1 LFDRYLPAAKLLELR
16 TAALG
21 SGLGQPTKR
30 EFLLADLPRIYAA
43 ILPIHAAPAD
53 QVLSDLTEMNAVEYL
68 EGEIVPLAVW
78 LTNAANHAVSPPLRD
93 TFRKAREDVLRI
105 RGERRAAE
113 GPAAPN
119 TPPPGT
125 EKIVH
130 SDDMLPYGFLR
141 GGLDAGQSV
150 ARLLVGRFEAGAPA
164 LNSGGVH
171 IRYFGTGWLI
181 APRYLVTNHHVV
193 NARDEFE
200 PNASVADLM
209 LQAEQMVVQFDY
221 DSDGAEGRKV
231 RTAQL
236 VAYGV
241 RGQLD
246 YAVVELAED
255 AGRPL
260 RLSPTIPAASK
271 ANPVAVNIVQHP
283 GGAAKQLG
291 IRNNALAD
299 VTAQDLEYFTDT
311 LGGSSGS
318 PVLDDLWRV
327 IGLHKLSR
335 PVAEV
340 IYQGKSTFV
349 VNAGTRIDLIVA
361 DLQQRF
367 PAVWAA
373 ING

>member
-1 LFDRYLPAAKLLELR
+1 
-16 TAALG
+16 
-21 SGLGQPTKR
+21 
-30 EFLLADLPRIYAA
+30 
-43 ILPIHAAPAD
+43 
-53 QVLSDLTEMNAVEYL
+53 
-68 EGEIVPLAVW
+68 
-78 LTNAANHAVSPPLRD
+78 
-93 TFRKAREDVLRI
+93 
-105 RGERRAAE
+105 
-113 GPAAPN
+113 
-119 TPPPGT
+119 
-125 EKIVH
+125 
-130 SDDMLPYGFLR
+130 
-141 GGLDAGQSV
+141 
-150 ARLLVGRFEAGAPA
+150 
-164 LNSGGVH
+164 
-171 IRYFGTGWLI
+171 
-181 APRYLVTNHHVV
+181 
-193 NARDEFE
+193 
-200 PNASVADLM
+200 M